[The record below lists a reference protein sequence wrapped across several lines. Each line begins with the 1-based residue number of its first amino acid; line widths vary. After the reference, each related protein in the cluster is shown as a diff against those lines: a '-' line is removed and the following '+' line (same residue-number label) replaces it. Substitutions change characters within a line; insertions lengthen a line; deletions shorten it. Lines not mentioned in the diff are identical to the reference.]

1 MEVAIGWDNAVLKYC
16 VDDANIERHFLN
28 CKPSFIDFTDFKPL
42 KELLKTATVKGFSE
56 FWI

>member
-1 MEVAIGWDNAVLKYC
+1 MEVAIGR
-16 VDDANIERHFLN
+16 DDANLERYLLY

-56 FWI
+56 FPG